1 MNDWRYQLLLTLIV
15 ILTTLL
21 LRWSLTSLLVRYI
34 KKTKLRYVYKK
45 SLTYLSYLIIVLALA
60 YIWIDEFDSAATFLG
75 LVSAGLAIA
84 LKDPIANFFGWV
96 YIVFSRPFEM
106 SDRIEIDTHK
116 GDVLDINF
124 FEFTILEIGA
134 IIDANQ
140 STGRIVHIPNGKV
153 FTNPVINATQG
164 FQYIWKEI
172 PITITFK
179 SDWKKAKN
187 ILLEIE
193 NDRVKDLA
201 PTAKKEIHKS
211 ERKYNIHYNKLTP
224 TVYTSGKPYGI
235 CLTLRYLT
243 NPRNERASEQLI
255 WEEVL
260 TRFAEQPDI
269 HFAYP
274 SQRIYLENE
283 SGGGK
288 E

>member
-1 MNDWRYQLLLTLIV
+1 MNDWRYQLLITFIV
-15 ILTTLL
+15 ILVTLL
-21 LRWSLTSLLVRYI
+21 LRWGLTSLLVRYI
-34 KKTKLRYVYKK
+34 KKVKVRYVYKK

-60 YIWIDEFDSAATFLG
+60 YIWIDEFASAATFLG

-96 YIVFSRPFEM
+96 YIFFSRPFEM
-106 SDRIEIDTHK
+106 GDRIELNDQK

-134 IIDANQ
+134 TIDANQ
-140 STGRIVHIPNGKV
+140 STGRIVHIPNGRV
-153 FTNPVINATQG
+153 FTHPVINATQG

-172 PITITFK
+172 PITITFR
-179 SDWKKAKN
+179 SDWKKAKT

-193 NDRVKDLA
+193 NERVKDLA
-201 PTAKKEIHKS
+201 PTAEAEIHES

-224 TVYTSGKPYGI
+224 TVYTCGKPHGI

-243 NPRNERASEQLI
+243 NPRRERASEQLI

-260 TRFAEQPDI
+260 TRFAQESDI

-274 SQRIYLENE
+274 SQRIYLDEQGE
-283 SGGGK
+283 
-288 E
+288 